1 MVSSLCG
8 PWTLG
13 TTVAMRAAPD
23 PRLRGRSEAAL
34 TGKVG
39 AASARGRRSASC
51 PALPG
56 GGESHATRPHRSGCS
71 KLITPRRH
79 SDRTGMPHVPRWSDR
94 HTSRPSARRRPFTTT
109 AARSSPTSHFSDS
122 ELVNTC
128 REAIESRVTFTV
140 VSGHSE
146 GAAAGSMRPSPA
158 TDTEPRDVDAAKEVS
173 SHAGA
178 LPVFHTRSCRPGTCR
193 RTDAGALLPFD
204 HRNRC
209 LRGRLRTPGR
219 RLVPAVTS
227 TCPPVR
233 V

>member
-1 MVSSLCG
+1 MSSLCG

-13 TTVAMRAAPD
+13 STVAMRAAP
-23 PRLRGRSEAAL
+23 RS
-34 TGKVG
+34 TP
-39 AASARGRRSASC
+39 ARSIRSSLHGEGGCGLGSRTTVCVVPRRS
-51 PALPG
+51 PA

-94 HTSRPSARRRPFTTT
+94 HTSRPNAHRRPFSTT

-146 GAAAGSMRPSPA
+146 GGCSRFHEA
-158 TDTEPRDVDAAKEVS
+158 VS
-173 SHAGA
+173 CHGHRTA
-178 LPVFHTRSCRPGTCR
+178 RCR
-193 RTDAGALLPFD
+193 RTEGSEQPCWRSSCF
-204 HRNRC
+204 
-209 LRGRLRTPGR
+209 
-219 RLVPAVTS
+219 S
-227 TCPPVR
+227 YS
-233 V
+233 